1 MLQDPLANVL
11 SSVKNAARA
20 GKIEV
25 GVKPASKLIDGVLK
39 LMKESGYIGS
49 YERSED
55 GKGGKFEI
63 KLVGNLNDC
72 GVIKPRYTVKHRDFE
87 RWESRFLPAR
97 DFGLLILTTN
107 KGIVNQAK
115 AKKLGIG
122 GRLLAYVY

>member
-11 SSVKNAARA
+11 SSVKNAARV

-25 GVKPASKLIDGVLK
+25 KVKPASKLIDGVLR
-39 LMKESGYIGS
+39 LMKESDYIGP
-49 YERSED
+49 YERIED
-55 GKGGKFEI
+55 GKGGEFKI
-63 KLVGNLNDC
+63 KLIGNLNDC
-72 GVIKPRYTVKHRDFE
+72 GVIKPRYTVKYRDFE
-87 RWESRFLPAR
+87 RWQSRFLPAR
-97 DFGLLILTTN
+97 DFGLLVLTTN

>member
-1 MLQDPLANVL
+1 MAQEPLANAL
-11 SSVKNAARA
+11 SSIKNAAHA

-25 GVKPASKLIDGVLK
+25 EIRPASKLIDGVLK
-39 LMKESGYIGS
+39 LIKESKYIGS
-49 YERSED
+49 YERIED
-55 GKGGKFEI
+55 GKGGKFKI

-72 GVIKPRYTVKHRDFE
+72 GVIKPRHPIKYREFE

-107 KGIVNQAK
+107 KGVVDQQK
-115 AKKLGIG
+115 AKELGIG